1 MGFQDGY
8 PPGGQGMAYPS
19 RFRILYFKL
28 RLLNSEF
35 SSLAALA
42 YRGKQRKLQLCDFS
56 TDHLTRVAIDS
67 AS

>member
-1 MGFQDGY
+1 
-8 PPGGQGMAYPS
+8 MAHPA
-19 RFRILYFKL
+19 RLRILYSKF

-56 TDHLTRVAIDS
+56 TDHLTRGAIDS